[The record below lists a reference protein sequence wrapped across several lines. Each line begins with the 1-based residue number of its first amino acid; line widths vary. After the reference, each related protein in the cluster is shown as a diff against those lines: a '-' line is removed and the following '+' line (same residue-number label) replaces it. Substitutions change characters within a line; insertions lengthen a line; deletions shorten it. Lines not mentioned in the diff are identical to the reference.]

1 MAEELL
7 EGWAIALIAISAIL
21 IALYLLSRL
30 VGMWARRA
38 YRHFLNN
45 PKTQCDIDAFVSGG
59 VNTET
64 GEEKNNNNP
73 CKALKV
79 VMLSKFT
86 LGSRVANVDDP
97 IALEV
102 IDSTHVPNLLVTQK
116 AGTAAAAAAAPASP
130 TTPAQQVVATSI
142 DEILEQAQRS
152 GKTPIIVG
160 TIRMGFGHHRIAY
173 SVCSWALSQGYTTIF
188 HDLLN
193 IVPSAESALISDT
206 DALYSKFSR
215 WASEIGGPVERF
227 WGSLM
232 LSGDADALRVASL
245 TAAHLQPLLLAY
257 PKTIPIICTHQL
269 VALTAAAIG
278 FTNVVNL
285 VVDNHPQ
292 WFLTV
297 PRTLNLVQG
306 PVNYESFLLMG
317 VKPSELAWA
326 GHWCPESLVS
336 NIPVDCQRRLQRA
349 KNKNGSTTASTTY
362 ERAAPL
368 RILIPVGGA
377 GAQRKF
383 IIQFCK
389 ALSPLVQT
397 GQVQLMLNAGDH
409 EHMKTAFLQLLDE
422 CNLDFEVVS
431 DSAGVRAFQ
440 ERLLTGSTNVE
451 PNKNVTLFSFHEY
464 FPAVATTDML
474 MRIAD
479 VLACKPSELAFYC
492 LPKLHIRRV
501 GDHEADSAKRSSEL
515 GDGTLEAREIED
527 AMHYIDLFLNSGPDL
542 LSSMNQAIMRN
553 HEIGVYNGCQKAVEL
568 AVQVAAAKTQSH

>member
-1 MAEELL
+1 MAELPL
-7 EGWAIALIAISAIL
+7 EGWAVALIVISAVL
-21 IALYLLSRL
+21 IALYLVSVLI
-30 VGMWARRA
+30 GMWARGA
-38 YRHFLNN
+38 YQHFLNN
-45 PKTQCDIDAFVSGG
+45 PQTHCDIDAFVNGPD
-59 VNTET
+59 
-64 GEEKNNNNP
+64 EENKKNP
-73 CKALKV
+73 VKALKV
-79 VMLSKFT
+79 VLLSKFT
-86 LGSRVANVDDP
+86 LGSRVANVDHP
-97 IALEV
+97 IALET

-116 AGTAAAAAAAPASP
+116 AGTATASTTTAAQPE
-130 TTPAQQVVATSI
+130 ATAI
-142 DEILEQAQRS
+142 EEILEQVQRS

-173 SVCSWALSQGYTTIF
+173 SVCSWTLSQGYTTIF

-193 IVPSAESALISDT
+193 IVPSAESALIQDT

-215 WASEIGGPVERF
+215 MASEIGGPVERF
-227 WGSLM
+227 WGSMM
-232 LSGDADALRVASL
+232 LAGDADALRVASL
-245 TAAHLQPLLLAY
+245 TAAHLQPLLLAF

-285 VVDNHPQ
+285 VVDNYPQ

-336 NIPVDCQRRLQRA
+336 NIPVDCQRRLRRA
-349 KNKNGSTTASTTY
+349 KNKNIGTTTSTSTPY
-362 ERAAPL
+362 ERSAPL
-368 RILIPVGGA
+368 RMLIPVGGA

-389 ALSPLVQT
+389 ALAPLVQA
-397 GQVQLMLNAGDH
+397 GQVQLLLNAGDH

-422 CNLDFEVVS
+422 CNLDFEIVS
-431 DSAGVRAFQ
+431 DTAGVRAFQ
-440 ERLLTGSTNVE
+440 ERLLADTAAGPTTTMVE

-474 MRIAD
+474 MRVAD

-515 GDGTLEAREIED
+515 GDGTCEAREIDD

-568 AVQVAAAKTQSH
+568 AVQQAANKNNSGTQRR